1 MGHSLYQYKKEGQA
15 VKALVV
21 VYNKPL
27 SQSKTIHSLSGAHG
41 IEVYIADNS
50 TVDCG
55 NREFASARGYHYF
68 DMGGNAGLSR
78 AYNRV
83 ISALEK
89 DDGLICLFDDDTT
102 IDKAY
107 FDVLKKDASA
117 YKHIDIFAPVVKD
130 KKGILSP
137 CIFNG
142 IRGKR
147 VKRLENIQ
155 RRGVSA
161 INSGLA
167 IRLRVFRNYR
177 YDEGLFLDYVDHA
190 FIRDVA
196 DNDGSKIHILNIS
209 LKQSFSGSESVS
221 KEDILNR
228 YRTFKKDL
236 LYFCR
241 KYGVSIVRC
250 RLFLL
255 ARRVHIMIKVLY
267 KTIRG
272 KHD

>member
-1 MGHSLYQYKKEGQA
+1 M
-15 VKALVV
+15 KALVV

-27 SQSKTIHSLSGAHG
+27 SQSNTIHSLSGAQG

-50 TVDCG
+50 TADYG

-68 DMGGNAGLSR
+68 NMGGNAGLSR

-89 DDGLICLFDDDTT
+89 DDGLICLFDDDT
-102 IDKAY
+102 IVDKAY
-107 FDVLKKDASA
+107 FDVLRKDANI

-137 CIFNG
+137 CVFNG

-147 VKRLENIQ
+147 VKRLENMP

-167 IRLRVFRNYR
+167 IRLRVFRDYK

-190 FIRDVA
+190 FLRDVA
-196 DNDGSKIHILNIS
+196 GGDGSRIHILNAS
-209 LKQSFSGSESVS
+209 LQQSFSGSESAS
-221 KEDILNR
+221 KEDVIER

-255 ARRVHIMIKVLY
+255 ARRVHIMIKILY
-267 KTIRG
+267 KNIRG